1 MHLALR
7 DMANGRWRRDLAILL
22 AIGAILG
29 WLGPYGTYG
38 CLGAPDRF
46 AFWILRSLLV
56 GALCLAVIK
65 LMSATGSTASWP
77 PMQRALAGVLIASV
91 PNAILGF
98 ALASV
103 FRHTPTSPL
112 DIADLYG
119 RVMIMTAMVG
129 LPLHFVRRPT
139 APAQPAL
146 SLPAAATATKD
157 LFARQDLPAKKDLFT
172 KEELPARSAFL
183 RRIPARLGTELL
195 HIKVEDHYLRVHTR
209 LGSDLL
215 LLRLS
220 DAVAELDPEFGR
232 QVHRSYWVAQRAVA
246 GVERDG
252 HRARLVLTDGAKIP
266 VSRTYLPALRKAGW
280 L

>member
-1 MHLALR
+1 M
-7 DMANGRWRRDLAILL
+7 L

-29 WLGPYGTYG
+29 WLGPYGTYACFG
-38 CLGAPDRF
+38 VPDRL
-46 AFWILRSLLV
+46 AFWMVRSLLI
-56 GALCLAVIK
+56 GALCLAVIE
-65 LMSATGSTASWP
+65 LMSATASTASWP
-77 PMQRALAGVLIASV
+77 PMQRALAGVFIASV
-91 PNAILGF
+91 PSAIIGF

-103 FRHTPTSPL
+103 SRHAPTSPL

-119 RVMIMTAMVG
+119 RVTIVTAMVG

-146 SLPAAATATKD
+146 PLPVEATAAKD
-157 LFARQDLPAKKDLFT
+157 LFAGQDLLAKED
-172 KEELPARSAFL
+172 LPARSAFL

-195 HIKVEDHYLRVHTR
+195 YIKVEDHYLRVHTR

-232 QVHRSYWVAQRAVA
+232 QVHRSFWVARRAMA

-252 HRARLVLTDGAKIP
+252 HRARLVLTDGARIP

>member
-7 DMANGRWRRDLAILL
+7 EMVHGRWRRDLAILL

-29 WLGPYGTYG
+29 WLGPYGTYD

-77 PMQRALAGVLIASV
+77 PMKRALAGVLIASV

-103 FRHTPTSPL
+103 FRYAPTSPL

-139 APAQPAL
+139 LLAQPAL
-146 SLPAAATATKD
+146 PLPAEATAAKD
-157 LFARQDLPAKKDLFT
+157 LFARQDLLAKDVLPARKDL
-172 KEELPARSAFL
+172 PVRSAFL
-183 RRIPARLGTELL
+183 RRIPARLGTDLL
-195 HIKVEDHYLRVHTR
+195 YIKVEDHYLRVQTR

-232 QVHRSYWVAQRAVA
+232 QVHGSYWVARCAVA

>member
-1 MHLALR
+1 MHFSLHRMTHL
-7 DMANGRWRRDLAILL
+7 GRWRREVAVVL

-29 WLGPYGTYG
+29 WLGPYGTYSCFG
-38 CLGAPDRF
+38 VPDRF
-46 AFWILRSLLV
+46 AYWMARSLLIGV
-56 GALCLAVIK
+56 FCLAVIE

-77 PMQRALAGVLIASV
+77 PMKRALAGVLIASV
-91 PNAILGF
+91 PSAIIGI
-98 ALASV
+98 ALASI
-103 FRHTPTSPL
+103 FRHAPTSPL
-112 DIADLYG
+112 EVADLYG
-119 RVMIMTAMVG
+119 RVTIVTAMVG

-139 APAQPAL
+139 ALAQPAL
-146 SLPAAATATKD
+146 PRPAEATAAKD
-157 LFARQDLPAKKDLFT
+157 LFARKDLPAKKD
-172 KEELPARSAFL
+172 LPARSAFL

-195 HIKVEDHYLRVHTR
+195 CIKVEDHYLRVQTR

-220 DAVAELDPEFGR
+220 DAVAELDPELGR
-232 QVHRSYWVAQRAVA
+232 QVHRSYWVAQCAVV

-252 HRARLVLTDGAKIP
+252 HRARLVLTDGARIP